1 MIPSLPIA
9 AALYARVSS
18 DRQAAAQTIASQA
31 SALQERSA
39 ADGSAVPAERTFID
53 DGYSG
58 ATLMRPALER
68 LRDAIA
74 LGAVERLYVH
84 SPDRL
89 ARKYAYQVLLVD
101 EFRRAGV
108 EVVFL
113 NHAVGDNPEEE
124 LLLQVQGMIAE
135 YERAKILE
143 RSRRGK
149 RHRAQS
155 GCVNVLGGAPYGYRY
170 IGRWEGGGEA
180 RYEIVPE
187 QAQVVQQIFAWVG
200 EERASLGEVTRR
212 LRARQVP
219 TRTGKD
225 WWDRT
230 SVWGIL
236 KNPAYCGRAAFG
248 KTHAGAPRPRLRP
261 QRGKP
266 AEPRRARGVY
276 DTPPSEWIH
285 IAVPAIVSDAQFA
298 AAAEQ
303 LAENRRRA
311 RTRQRG
317 ARYLLQGL
325 LNCTCCGHAFYGKAI
340 GLGAAKGKRRDY
352 AYYRCIGTD
361 AYRFG
366 GERICPNRQVRTDR
380 LETAVW
386 TEVTALL
393 QNPQRLLAEYERRL
407 TAASTG
413 SECAASAAVAAQIQR
428 VRQGIGRLLD
438 TYTDGYVEKADYE
451 ARIVHLKQRLAA
463 LEEQA
468 RQLED
473 VARQRAQLQLVVGRL
488 EAFAAQVDDGLE
500 HLDWS
505 ARRELIRTLVKRVD
519 IGPEEVNVVFRVT
532 PLPDPET
539 PEEGRCLP
547 LCGRRD
553 LSAAGEPLPASVG
566 PDLGAARPGKAPGGA
581 AGPLC
586 RRRGDPVSRRPRSRH
601 GGARIRGA
609 TPGADAQPG
618 EDPCGRCPRDSVR
631 FPRLQHQ
638 MGTQPKDRKGLSPR
652 RAAATRRGT
661 D

>member
-89 ARKYAYQVLLVD
+89 ARKYAYRVLLVD

-248 KTHAGAPRPRLRP
+248 KTRAGAPRPRLRP

-276 DTPPSEWIH
+276 DTPLSEWIH

-488 EAFAAQVDDGLE
+488 EAFAVQVDDGLE

-553 LSAAGEPLPASVG
+553 QPPAGEHLSPPCTGRVVRDRGHAT
-566 PDLGAARPGKAPGGA
+566 DAGALFPGAV
-581 AGPLC
+581 C
-586 RRRGDPVSRRPRSRH
+586 RRLCH
-601 GGARIRGA
+601 
-609 TPGADAQPG
+609 
-618 EDPCGRCPRDSVR
+618 R
-631 FPRLQHQ
+631 FP
-638 MGTQPKDRKGLSPR
+638 
-652 RAAATRRGT
+652 A
-661 D
+661 

>member
-1 MIPSLPIA
+1 MIPSIPIA

-18 DRQAAAQTIASQA
+18 DQQATAQTVASQA

-39 ADGSAVPAERTFID
+39 ADGSPVPPERTFID

-58 ATLMRPALER
+58 ATLRRPALER

-74 LGAVERLYVH
+74 LGAVARLYVH

-155 GCVNVLGGAPYGYRY
+155 GCVNVLSGAPYGYRY
-170 IGRWEGGGEA
+170 ISRWEGGGEA

-200 EERASLGEVTRR
+200 EERLSLGEVTRR

-219 TRTGKD
+219 TRTGKG

-236 KNPAYCGRAAFG
+236 KNPAYGGRAAFG
-248 KTHAGAPRPRLRP
+248 KTRAGTPRPRLRP
-261 QRGKP
+261 QRNKP

-285 IAVPAIVSDAQFA
+285 MAVPAIVSDAQFA

-303 LAENRRRA
+303 LAENRRHA

-340 GLGAAKGKRRDY
+340 TLGAAKGKRRDY

-413 SECAASAAVAAQIQR
+413 PECAASAAVAAQIQR

-438 TYTDGYVEKADYE
+438 TYTDGYVEKADFE
-451 ARIVHLKQRLAA
+451 ARVVHLKQRLAA

-488 EAFAAQVDDGLE
+488 EAFAAQVNDGLE

-505 ARRELIRTLVKRVD
+505 ARRELVRTLVKRVD

-532 PLPDPET
+532 PLSDPET

-547 LCGRRD
+547 LCR
-553 LSAAGEPLPASVG
+553 
-566 PDLGAARPGKAPGGA
+566 
-581 AGPLC
+581 
-586 RRRGDPVSRRPRSRH
+586 
-601 GGARIRGA
+601 
-609 TPGADAQPG
+609 
-618 EDPCGRCPRDSVR
+618 
-631 FPRLQHQ
+631 
-638 MGTQPKDRKGLSPR
+638 R
-652 RAAATRRGT
+652 RAAATARSRSIG
-661 D
+661 